1 MRLRACGDIPEVPR
15 GGHMTTIGSRF
26 TLAAAERIGTLVG
39 IDWNTAPFTPE
50 QYRLGLEVELEH
62 GLHDPETNVT
72 NDDEILTGKI
82 AWAHLKELPDYY
94 TRLAVME
101 AEAGS

>member
-1 MRLRACGDIPEVPR
+1 MRFPACGDIPEGPR
-15 GGHMTTIGSRF
+15 GGQMTTIRPRF
-26 TLAAAERIGTLVG
+26 TLADAERIGALVG

-50 QYRLGLEVELEH
+50 QYRMGLEVELEH
-62 GLHDPETNVT
+62 GSHDPETNVT

-94 TRLAVME
+94 TRLAAME
-101 AEAGS
+101 SAAGS